1 MIKSAC
7 RVTLPILLLLA
18 TGIDVVDASP
28 LRPVSATPDSIDI
41 ADPNQSIFQS
51 VLGRSPKNVEVGDPG
66 FQYIYQGR
74 LMDLLGVP
82 IQGWPLTDIQLEILT
97 PCQNPIVLH
106 PIANSG
112 PDGLVMWNAAS
123 LDQMGG
129 GACQGQEVVV
139 VRLVSIGVF
148 KTLNFVVSPDE
159 NGDGLIGL
167 GDLSTFQQAFING
180 GPPYQG
186 DLNQSGG
193 PPDLADLQFFQRHFT
208 AP

>member
-1 MIKSAC
+1 MIERISP
-7 RVTLPILLLLA
+7 TLPILLLLA
-18 TGIDVVDASP
+18 SAPSIEAAPLHFASG
-28 LRPVSATPDSIDI
+28 VPDTSVI

-66 FQYIYQGR
+66 FQYTYQGR
-74 LMDLLGVP
+74 LMDTVGNP
-82 IQGWPLTDIQLEILT
+82 IAGWPSSDVQLEILT
-97 PCQNPIVLH
+97 PCQNPIVMH

-112 PDGLVMWNAAS
+112 PDGLVMWNAAR
-123 LDQMGG
+123 LDQAGG
-129 GACQGQEVVV
+129 GACQGPGVAI
-139 VRLVSIGVF
+139 VRLLSIGVF
-148 KTLNFVVSPDE
+148 KTLNYVASPDE

-180 GPPYQG
+180 GPPYAG